1 MIYRQQCVEEQSLQ
15 CIEEFSFSFL
25 YLLSSFLPSYPSF
38 LPSFLPKE
46 RPLPN
51 GLLILC
57 SVSLEVSGGHHANR
71 EFVLLSNCDYA
82 RNGP

>member
-25 YLLSSFLPSYPSF
+25 YLLSSFLPFFPSF

-46 RPLPN
+46 GKGN

-71 EFVLLSNCDYA
+71 EFVLLSSCDYA